1 MSDRAKNL
9 LHQWNKEGERMTEEI
24 KDVEEVT
31 VEEALEMEAIFSQA
45 LMDVMVT
52 KGLITEQEV
61 LDRVE
66 EIKEETGFELG

>member
-1 MSDRAKNL
+1 
-9 LHQWNKEGERMTEEI
+9 MTEEM

-66 EIKEETGFELG
+66 EIKEETGFELS

>member
-1 MSDRAKNL
+1 
-9 LHQWNKEGERMTEEI
+9 MTEEMEDI
-24 KDVEEVT
+24 EEIS

-45 LMDVMVT
+45 LMDVMVA

-61 LDRVE
+61 IDRVE

>member
-1 MSDRAKNL
+1 MKL
-9 LHQWNKEGERMTEEI
+9 VLIMTEEMEDI
-24 KDVEEVT
+24 EEIS

-45 LMDVMVT
+45 LMDVMVA

-61 LDRVE
+61 IDRVE